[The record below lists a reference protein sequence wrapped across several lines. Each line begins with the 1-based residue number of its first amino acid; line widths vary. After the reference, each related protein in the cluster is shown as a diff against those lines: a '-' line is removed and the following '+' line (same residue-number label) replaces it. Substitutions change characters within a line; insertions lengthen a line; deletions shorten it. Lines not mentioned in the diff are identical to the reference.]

1 MDFEVADW
9 YSKILVCTGFTL
21 CTNNELLILVRL
33 SFDRLIF
40 RVTKLQQ
47 DVLQAEER
55 GDNIAKRVK
64 DE

>member
-1 MDFEVADW
+1 
-9 YSKILVCTGFTL
+9 
-21 CTNNELLILVRL
+21 
-33 SFDRLIF
+33 LIF

-55 GDNIAKRVK
+55 EVNTSKRVK

>member
-1 MDFEVADW
+1 
-9 YSKILVCTGFTL
+9 
-21 CTNNELLILVRL
+21 
-33 SFDRLIF
+33 LIF

-55 GDNIAKRVK
+55 EDNIAKRVK